1 MTRLFLK
8 RFEKGKKML
17 EVLDGL
23 QGVIRSKLRGVEAK
37 IDIEDVMQDA
47 AIAILTGYSA
57 AARTK
62 AVWTAK
68 SARRKCWRD
77 SRRDHER
84 LVNGDNPRQ
93 EISHNPLADL
103 IRGEEIEGLE
113 AGFAAMDAI
122 IEMAVK
128 LRFYEGKTF
137 AEIAEIFG
145 VSNPTAAAMVRRG
158 LEFLREFIGE

>member
-1 MTRLFLK
+1 
-8 RFEKGKKML
+8 ML
-17 EVLDGL
+17 DVLDGL
-23 QGVIRSKLRGVEAK
+23 QGVIRSKLRGVESK

-47 AIAILTGYSA
+47 AIAILTSYSA

-93 EISHNPLADL
+93 EITHNPLADL
-103 IRGEEIEGLE
+103 IRGEEIEGLK

-128 LRFYEGKTF
+128 LRFYEDKTF

-158 LEFLREFIGE
+158 LETLRETIGE

>member
-1 MTRLFLK
+1 
-8 RFEKGKKML
+8 ML

-47 AIAILTGYSA
+47 AIAILTSYSA

-93 EISHNPLADL
+93 EVSFDPLADL

-128 LRFYEGKTF
+128 LRFYEDRTF
-137 AEIAEIFG
+137 AEIAQHFG

-158 LEFLREFIGE
+158 LETLRESIGE

>member
-1 MTRLFLK
+1 
-8 RFEKGKKML
+8 ML
-17 EVLDGL
+17 DVLDGL
-23 QGVIRSKLRGVEAK
+23 QSVIRSKLRGVESK

-47 AIAILTGYSA
+47 AISILGGYSA
-57 AARTK
+57 APRSK

-103 IRGEEIEGLE
+103 IRCEETQQLGQAIEQL
-113 AGFAAMDAI
+113 DPDTLTAI
-122 IEMAVK
+122 RM
-128 LRFYEGKTF
+128 RFYEDRTF
-137 AEIAEIFG
+137 AEIAQHFK

-158 LEFLREFIGE
+158 LETLRESIGE

>member
-1 MTRLFLK
+1 
-8 RFEKGKKML
+8 ML
-17 EVLDGL
+17 EVLDVLDGL

-47 AIAILTGYSA
+47 AIAILTRYSA
-57 AARTK
+57 AARTN

-84 LVNGDNPRQ
+84 LVNGGNPRQ
-93 EISHNPLADL
+93 EISYNPLADL
-103 IRGEEIEGLE
+103 IRGEETQQLGQAIEQL
-113 AGFAAMDAI
+113 DPDTLTAI
-122 IEMAVK
+122 RM
-128 LRFYEGKTF
+128 RFYEDRTF
-137 AEIAEIFG
+137 AEIAQHFG

-158 LEFLREFIGE
+158 LETLREFIGE

>member
-1 MTRLFLK
+1 
-8 RFEKGKKML
+8 ML

-37 IDIEDVMQDA
+37 IDIEDLMQDA

-93 EISHNPLADL
+93 EVSFDPLADL

-128 LRFYEGKTF
+128 LRFYEDRTF
-137 AEIAEIFG
+137 AEIAQHFG

-158 LEFLREFIGE
+158 LETLRESIGE

>member
-1 MTRLFLK
+1 
-8 RFEKGKKML
+8 ML
-17 EVLDGL
+17 DVLDGL

-47 AIAILTGYSA
+47 AIAILTGYEA
-57 AARTK
+57 AVRTK

-93 EISHNPLADL
+93 EVSFDPLGDL
-103 IRGEEIEGLE
+103 IRGEETQQLG
-113 AGFAAMDAI
+113 DAI
-122 IEMAVK
+122 EQLDLDIRTAIWM
-128 LRFYEGKTF
+128 RFCEERTF
-137 AEIAEIFG
+137 AEIARHFG

-158 LEFLREFIGE
+158 LETLREAIGE

>member
-1 MTRLFLK
+1 
-8 RFEKGKKML
+8 ML

-93 EISHNPLADL
+93 EVSFDPLADL

-128 LRFYEGKTF
+128 LRFYEDRTF
-137 AEIAEIFG
+137 AEIAQHFG

-158 LEFLREFIGE
+158 LETLRESIGE

>member
-1 MTRLFLK
+1 
-8 RFEKGKKML
+8 ML

-93 EISHNPLADL
+93 EVSFDPLADL
-103 IRGEEIEGLE
+103 IRCEETQQLG
-113 AGFAAMDAI
+113 DAI
-122 IEMAVK
+122 EHLDLDIRTAIRM
-128 LRFYEGKTF
+128 RFYEDRTF
-137 AEIAEIFG
+137 AEIAQHFG

-158 LEFLREFIGE
+158 LETLRESIGE

>member
-1 MTRLFLK
+1 
-8 RFEKGKKML
+8 ML
-17 EVLDGL
+17 EAFEVLDGL
-23 QGVIRSKLRGVEAK
+23 RGVIRSKIRGVEAK
-37 IDIEDVMQDA
+37 IDIDDVMQDA
-47 AIAILTGYSA
+47 AIAILTGYTA
-57 AARTK
+57 APRTK

-84 LVNGDNPRQ
+84 LVNGGNPNQ
-93 EISHNPLADL
+93 EISHNPLEDL

-113 AGFAAMDAI
+113 AGFARMDPN

-128 LRFYEGKTF
+128 MRFYEDRTF
-137 AEIAEIFG
+137 AEIAQHFG

-158 LEFLREFIGE
+158 LETLREAIGE

>member
-1 MTRLFLK
+1 
-8 RFEKGKKML
+8 ML

-93 EISHNPLADL
+93 EVSFDPLADL
-103 IRGEEIEGLE
+103 IRGEETEGLE

-128 LRFYEGKTF
+128 LRFYEDRTF
-137 AEIAEIFG
+137 AEIAQHFG

-158 LEFLREFIGE
+158 LETLRESIGE

>member
-1 MTRLFLK
+1 
-8 RFEKGKKML
+8 ML

-47 AIAILTGYSA
+47 AIAILTSYSE
-57 AARTK
+57 AARTR

-93 EISHNPLADL
+93 EVSFDPLADL
-103 IRGEEIEGLE
+103 IRCEETQQLG
-113 AGFAAMDAI
+113 DAI
-122 IEMAVK
+122 EHLDLDIRTAIWM
-128 LRFYEGKTF
+128 RFCEDRTF
-137 AEIAEIFG
+137 AEIAQHFG

-158 LEFLREFIGE
+158 LETLREFIGE